1 MGKGIT
7 THEKTNLL
15 TKHLQ
20 TALGHR
26 KPHSVH
32 SVSVFCNFKSV
43 FSPATDVS
51 PLIPLEFLRC
61 DTSNARAADAT
72 WVPIPN
78 AGVSRPLRF
87 SSVHGPCREH
97 CRALVQAFRVW
108 QARIKQCRAP
118 SGERRLQGTLQT
130 LSSTSSPPGPAVSL
144 DILMQIE
151 VNAAR
156 ADRQAH
162 LNQAK
167 KTKKNLVEVSPRMTS
182 LHQHPSLRRLVSQHS
197 LGPSRPR
204 SLPSSLVPSLAS
216 SEVFLSSYVV
226 VLSDYYKLLSGASA
240 ACPAGGRPWTC
251 ILVMMLK
258 RHPREISAQRLSLR
272 LLPKKRH
279 CTVYK
284 RRLCFKKIQLH
295 QHFYMC
301 ISVSVDI
308 VYISGFISRCICI
321 RRCKQI
327 SNVGIFLNS

>member
-1 MGKGIT
+1 MQGAKRR
-7 THEKTNLL
+7 EKIARDSANPFIHFLAPWPCCL
-15 TKHLQ
+15 T
-20 TALGHR
+20 GH
-26 KPHSVH
+26 PY
-32 SVSVFCNFKSV
+32 
-43 FSPATDVS
+43 
-51 PLIPLEFLRC
+51 
-61 DTSNARAADAT
+61 ADWGECSA
-72 WVPIPN
+72 
-78 AGVSRPLRF
+78 SR
-87 SSVHGPCREH
+87 
-97 CRALVQAFRVW
+97 
-108 QARIKQCRAP
+108 
-118 SGERRLQGTLQT
+118 
-130 LSSTSSPPGPAVSL
+130 STSSSKSS
-144 DILMQIE
+144 
-151 VNAAR
+151 
-156 ADRQAH
+156 
-162 LNQAK
+162 K
-167 KTKKNLVEVSPRMTS
+167 KNKKNLVEVSPRMTS